1 MTIIVIADVDGNDL
15 VFRLAANN
23 CTLSKMFRLKGQA
36 DRIGGNPYLVYG
48 KAAARWMGM
57 KSLGDQTLVVAT
69 MSSGNLTDAKP
80 HNA

>member
-1 MTIIVIADVDGNDL
+1 MTIIVIAGIDGNDL

-23 CTLSKMFRLKGQA
+23 CTLSKMFRLKGKAYQ
-36 DRIGGNPYLVYG
+36 INSNPYLVYG

-80 HNA
+80 HKG